1 MKVFV
6 ALRFYASGS
15 FQGVI
20 ADTFGLSQPS
30 VSRAISDVST
40 ALVKRAGNYIT
51 FPKEPKLSEIKGNFY
66 SVANFPGVIG
76 LIDGTHIR
84 IQAPSDHEDQYVNRK
99 GYHSI
104 NVQVIVDCDDKFINI
119 VAKWPGSSHDSRV
132 FKESAVYRNLE
143 NNNIDGYLL
152 GDSGYA
158 CKTFLLTPYLRTQT
172 RHEARYNSA
181 HKKTR
186 CTVERSKGQWKRRF
200 HCLYQLLR

>member
-84 IQAPSDHEDQYVNRK
+84 IQAPSEHEDQYVNRK

-104 NVQVIVDCDDKFINI
+104 NVQVIVDGDDKFINI
-119 VAKWPGSSHDSRV
+119 VTKWPGSSHDSRV
-132 FKESAVYRNLE
+132 LKESAVYRNLE

-158 CKTFLLTPYLRTQT
+158 CK
-172 RHEARYNSA
+172 
-181 HKKTR
+181 KR
-186 CTVERSKGQWKRRF
+186 CAVKRSKGQWKRIF